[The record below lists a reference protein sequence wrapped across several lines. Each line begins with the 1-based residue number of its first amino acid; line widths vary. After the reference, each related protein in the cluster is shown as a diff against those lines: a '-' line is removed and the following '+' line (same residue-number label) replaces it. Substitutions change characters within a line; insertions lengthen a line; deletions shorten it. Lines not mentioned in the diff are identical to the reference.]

1 MKDLLVNAWNNNK
14 ISTNNLGIDW
24 LFVIAVATL
33 LFMGLV
39 MVFSSSIG
47 INQSNLLPST
57 NFRHFYLQFAYM
69 CIGLVLMMVFYIIP
83 VIVWQNYSRLLL
95 VLGIIVLTLVLIPG
109 IGHEVNGSKRW
120 IRVGSIQLQPSEV
133 VKLWVMIYMAGY
145 IARKGQALNDFKTGI
160 MIPVLIIGA
169 VSTLLMLEPDF
180 GTTVVIAITIMTM
193 LFLGGINLK
202 HTILIIAVG
211 SITLVLLAYSSEYRV
226 ARLTSFT
233 NPWLDPFDKGFQL
246 IQALI
251 AIGRGEWLGVGL
263 GNSVQK
269 LEYLS
274 HAHNDFIFAVI
285 GEELGFVGIVF
296 VILLF
301 ALLIW
306 RILMLAKRASD
317 VNFTFAS
324 SLCQGIAVMIG
335 FQALINMGVNL
346 GALPTKGL
354 TLPFLSYG
362 GSSIVMSCV
371 TVGILLAINKE
382 VYIRERNTKKTSVEA
397 TTENTADTH
406 IQDMNEKLDKA
417 ITQ

>member
-1 MKDLLVNAWNNNK
+1 MKSLLMDTWNKSKLSN
-14 ISTNNLGIDW
+14 NNLGIDW
-24 LFVIAVATL
+24 LFVIAVTSL

-47 INQSNLLPST
+47 INQSNILPST

-69 CIGLVLMMVFYIIP
+69 CIGLVFMMGFYIIP
-83 VIVWQNYSRLLL
+83 VTIWQQYSRLLL
-95 VLGIIVLTLVLIPG
+95 VLSVFVLILVLIPG
-109 IGHEVNGSKRW
+109 IGQEVNGSKRW
-120 IRVGSIQLQPSEV
+120 IRIGSVQLQPSEV

-145 IARKGQALNDFKTGI
+145 IARKGTALDEFKTGI
-160 MIPVLIIGA
+160 IIPVLIIGV

-202 HTILIIAVG
+202 HTIVIITVG
-211 SITLVLLAYSSEYRV
+211 SITLLLLAYSSEYRV

-274 HAHNDFIFAVI
+274 HAHNDFIFAII
-285 GEELGFVGIVF
+285 GEELGLIGIVF
-296 VILLF
+296 VILLY

-306 RILMLAKRASD
+306 RILTLAKRASD
-317 VNFTFAS
+317 VNFIFAS
-324 SLCQGIAVMIG
+324 SLSQGIAVMIG
-335 FQALINMGVNL
+335 FQAIIHMGVNL
-346 GALPTKGL
+346 GAVPTKGL

-362 GSSIVMSCV
+362 GSSIVMSCI

-382 VYIRERNTKKTSVEA
+382 VYVRELKVQQKSAEA
-397 TTENTADTH
+397 INDISTDVQAENTNVK
-406 IQDMNEKLDKA
+406 INNA
-417 ITQ
+417 IAE